1 VMPRRA
7 MVGGAIIVAWL
18 AGLALLVKRE
28 YFRPQTER
36 LAEAASRVAP
46 GVVYYGVMQGNQQIG
61 FASSTIDTTTTTI
74 AIHDYYVADIP
85 VGGKAR
91 HSAARMN
98 VTLTRGMRMTD
109 FDLELLSESAPIVAT
124 GHISG
129 DSLLILSIA
138 SGKAKP
144 DTQRV
149 PISGPML
156 LPTTVPLALALSE
169 TPKVGKHYQMP
180 VFDPAS
186 MAANVVSFDV
196 QAESSFVVN
205 DSAAFDSTTKRWHG
219 TRPSPL
225 RAWQINAKSTA
236 GFNGWI
242 DEQGRIVETTQLGF
256 VLRRLPYEVA
266 FDNWRAARRET
277 AAVTKD
283 RDILETTAIAANER
297 LSDRTL
303 SMRVRLTGVD
313 LHGFDIQGQRQR
325 LSGDT
330 LTILPPPMA
339 GGRVAGYRLPMSD
352 RDTSNS
358 RPEALIQS
366 DDPRIAALA
375 HRIIRNQKSPRAAAF
390 QITRW
395 VYDSL
400 KKQITFGIPNAV
412 EVLQKR
418 SGDCNEHTQLFVA
431 LARAIGLPARVV
443 AGLAFVDGKFFYHAW
458 PEVLLDD
465 WVAVDPTFG
474 QYPAD
479 AAHLRFVIGGVARQT
494 ELLRLMGKLKI
505 DVLSVDYDSHQAA
518 TRR

>member
-1 VMPRRA
+1 

-36 LAEAASRVAP
+36 LAEAASRVSP
-46 GVVYYGVMQGNQQIG
+46 GVVYYGVMQGDQQIG
-61 FASSTIDTTTTTI
+61 FASSTIDTTTTSI
-74 AIHDYYVADIP
+74 AVHDYYVADIP

-98 VTLTRGMRMTD
+98 VTLTRAMRMTD
-109 FDLELLSESAPIVAT
+109 FDLELLSETAPIVAT
-124 GHISG
+124 GHIRG
-129 DSLLILSIA
+129 DSVLVLSIA
-138 SGKAKP
+138 SGNAKP
-144 DTQRV
+144 DTQRIA
-149 PISGPML
+149 ISGPIL

-169 TPKVGKHYQMP
+169 TPKVGKHYEMP
-180 VFDPAS
+180 VFNPAS
-186 MAANVVSFDV
+186 MSASAVSFDV

-205 DSAAFDSTTKRWHG
+205 DSAAFDSTSKRWHG
-219 TRPSPL
+219 IRPTPL

-242 DEQGRIVETTQLGF
+242 DEQGRIVQTTQLGF

-266 FDNWRAARRET
+266 FDNWRADRREK

-283 RDILETTAIAANER
+283 RDILEMTAIAANER
-297 LSDRTL
+297 LSDRTV

-313 LHGFDIQGQRQR
+313 LHGFDIDGQRQK

-330 LTILPPPMA
+330 LTIAPPIVWA
-339 GGRVAGYRLPMSD
+339 RNAKYLLPMSE
-352 RDTSNS
+352 RDTLNS
-358 RPEALIQS
+358 RPDALIQS
-366 DDPRIAALA
+366 DDPRIVSLA
-375 HRIIRNQKSPRAAAF
+375 HRIVRNQRNPRAAAF
-390 QITRW
+390 RITQW

-400 KKQITFGIPNAV
+400 KKQITFGVPSAID
-412 EVLQKR
+412 VLQKR

-431 LARAIGLPARVV
+431 LARAVGLPARIA

-458 PEVLLDD
+458 PEILLDD

-474 QYPAD
+474 QFPAD

-494 ELLRLMGKLKI
+494 ELLRLMGNLKI
-505 DVLSVDYDSHQAA
+505 DVLSVNYDSREAA
-518 TRR
+518 ARR